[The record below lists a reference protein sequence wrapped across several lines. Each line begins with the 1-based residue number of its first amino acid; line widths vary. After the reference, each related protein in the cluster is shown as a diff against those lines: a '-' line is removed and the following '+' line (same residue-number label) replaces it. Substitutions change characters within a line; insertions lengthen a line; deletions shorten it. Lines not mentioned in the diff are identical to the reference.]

1 MSETKGPIAWMAHN
15 PVSANLLMFA
25 LFVAG
30 FIGLSTSKQEIFP
43 AFTLD
48 TVVVSVPYP
57 GASPEEVEQGIVL
70 AVEEAVRGV
79 DGVKRLRSSAAEGA
93 GVVQI
98 ELQLGVQPQ
107 VVLSDVKNEIDRI
120 RTFPEEALEPQVTLA
135 SMKSRV
141 IGLVLHGDLDRSAL
155 HALAEASRA
164 SVLQNPD
171 VTQLEVEGLPP
182 LELSVEVSSEAQEAH
197 GLTLDEISALIA
209 SSSLELPAGSVKTD
223 GGELLVRVS
232 ERKRT
237 AEGLAG
243 ILIRS
248 EPDGGRVYLGDI
260 ARITDGFADEDKL
273 SMFNGRP
280 AVRLTAYR
288 VGDETPAKVAAA
300 VRAEAERLRSTLPE
314 GVGVDIWDDDSVL
327 LKGRIDLLVSNA
339 QMGLVLVLVI
349 LAIFLDLR
357 LAFWVALGI
366 PISFLGAFALMPG
379 LDVSINM
386 ISLFGFIVT
395 LGLVVDDAI
404 VIGENIFEKTQA
416 GMPRLQAAVEATREM
431 AVPVTFSVLTTVA
444 AFAPLLMVPG
454 AMGKI
459 FRILPIVVIAVLLWS
474 LVESFFILPAHLGHG
489 KASPP
494 GRLGAV
500 VARLQGGFARL
511 FQAFTDRMYRP
522 QLLWAIRN
530 RYVVLA
536 IGGAAM
542 MLTIGLLAGRIVPFS
557 FFPMIEGDVITASAR
572 LPYGVPVDRT
582 LQVQQTL
589 EASARQ
595 TIEQL
600 QAEEAVTGRL
610 ARVGEVTSGG
620 GPGGTTTTGG
630 HLLSYQIE
638 FVPSAERAFTV
649 AEFQQRW
656 QENTPTLAGLEAL
669 SFSSDIGPAGAS
681 SAVAVQLSHSD
692 REILARASA
701 DVADRLRAFPSLI
714 QVENGYA
721 SGKEQLDLELLPE
734 ARALGLSPQGL
745 ARQLRSAFYGAE
757 ARREQR
763 DRNELLVMVR
773 LPKEQRLAEQ
783 DVDSLRVRTPAGAW
797 VPLDAVARVERS
809 RAPTSIEREDGRRIV
824 EVSADLAPGVA
835 SSQAV
840 LDSLRQEV
848 FPALLTAWPGLSLE
862 LVGQQREQNESLAT
876 LGRGYLFALFAIF
889 ALLAVPFKS
898 YIQPLIVMSA
908 IPFGLVGAVFGHLF
922 MGFELSIISMFGIVA
937 LSGVVVNDSLVLLDT
952 ANRRQRELGES
963 VLEAMLEAGPRRLR
977 PILLTSLTTFFGL
990 APMILETEVQ
1000 ARFLIPMA
1008 ISLGFG
1014 VLFSTLVILLLVPAM
1029 TLAVEDARG
1038 LWRRLVRMTG
1048 FRQEAPELRQPAEST

>member
-1 MSETKGPIAWMAHN
+1 MSPQTGPIAWMAQN
-15 PVSANLLMFA
+15 PVAANLLMFA
-25 LFVAG
+25 LVIAG
-30 FIGLSTSKQEIFP
+30 LIGLSTSKQEIFP

-79 DGVKRLRSSAAEGA
+79 DGVKRLRSSAAEGV

-98 ELQLGVQPQ
+98 ELQLGVEPQ

-141 IGLVLHGDLDRSAL
+141 VSIILHGDLDRTAL
-155 HALAEASRA
+155 HTLAEQSRA
-164 SVLQNPD
+164 RVLSNPD
-171 VTQLEVEGLPP
+171 VTQVEIEGLPP
-182 LELSVEVSSEAQEAH
+182 LELSVEVSREAQEAH
-197 GLTLDEISALIA
+197 GLTLDEIAALIA
-209 SSSLELPAGSVKTD
+209 MSSLELPAGSVKTD
-223 GGELLVRVS
+223 VGEVLVRVS
-232 ERKRT
+232 DRKRT
-237 AEGLAG
+237 AAELAG

-248 EPDGGRVYLGDI
+248 QPDGGRLYLGDI
-260 ARITDGFADEDKL
+260 ARITDGFVDDDRQ
-273 SMFNGRP
+273 SVFNGRP

-300 VRAEAERLRSTLPE
+300 MRAEAERLRADLPE
-314 GVGVDIWDDDSVL
+314 SVGVDIWDDDSVL

-349 LAIFLDLR
+349 LAIFLNLR

-366 PISFLGAFALMPG
+366 PVSFLGAFALMPG

-404 VIGENIFEKTQA
+404 VVGEDIYEKTQA
-416 GMPRLQAAVEATREM
+416 GMPRMQAAIEATREM
-431 AVPVTFSVLTTVA
+431 AVPVTFAVLTTVA
-444 AFAPLLMVPG
+444 AFAPLLWVPG

-459 FRILPIVVIAVLLWS
+459 FRILPIIVITVLLWS
-474 LVESFFILPAHLGHG
+474 LIESFFILPAHLAHG
-489 KASPP
+489 KDRPP
-494 GRLGAV
+494 GRLGKV
-500 VARLQGGFARL
+500 LIRVQDGFSYWFL
-511 FQAFTDRMYRP
+511 AFTDKVYRP
-522 QLLWAIRN
+522 QLDWAIRH

-536 IGGAAM
+536 TGTAAM
-542 MLTIGLLAGRIVPFS
+542 MMTVGLLVGRIVPFS
-557 FFPMIEGDVITASAR
+557 FFPMIEGDVITVSAR
-572 LPYGVPVDRT
+572 LPYGVPVQRT
-582 LQVQQTL
+582 QQVQETL
-589 EASARQ
+589 ETSARK
-595 TIEQL
+595 TIEEMNA
-600 QAEEAVTGRL
+600 QAAVAGRL
-610 ARVGEVTSGG
+610 ARVGEITMGG
-620 GPGGTTTTGG
+620 GAGGTTTTVGG
-630 HLLSYQIE
+630 HLLAYQIE
-638 FVPSAERAFTV
+638 FVPSDQRDFTV
-649 AEFQQRW
+649 AEFQSRW
-656 QENTPTLAGLEAL
+656 QANTPPMAGLEAL

-681 SAVAVQLSHSD
+681 AAVAVQLSHSD
-692 REILARASA
+692 REVLARASA
-701 DVADRLRAFPSLI
+701 DMADRLRAFPSLI
-714 QVENGYA
+714 QVENGFA

-734 ARALGLSPQGL
+734 AQALGLSPQGL

-773 LPKEQRLAEQ
+773 LPREQRLAEQ
-783 DVDSLRVRTPAGAW
+783 DVDGLRVRTPTGSW

-824 EVSADLAPGVA
+824 EVTADLAPGVA

-840 LDSLRQEV
+840 LESLTEEV
-848 FPALLTAWPGLSLE
+848 FPELRSAWPGLSLE

-876 LGRGYLFALFAIF
+876 LGRGYIFALFAVF

-898 YIQPLIVMSA
+898 YVQPLIVMSA
-908 IPFGLVGAVFGHLF
+908 IPFGLIGAVLGHLV
-922 MGFELSIISMFGIVA
+922 MGYELSIISMFGIVA
-937 LSGVVVNDSLVLLDT
+937 LSGVAVNDSLVMLDT

-963 VLEAMLEAGPRRLR
+963 VLQAMREAGPRRLR

-1014 VLFSTLVILLLVPAM
+1014 VMFSTLVTLLMVPAM
-1029 TLAVEDARG
+1029 TLAVEDIRG
-1038 LWRRLVRMTG
+1038 LWRRLVWTEVRREPG
-1048 FRQEAPELRQPAEST
+1048 EA